1 MSTTSVRAVFVNVA
15 LDTMRRW
22 PAPFDLERYLQSELN
37 HGLKRWSLHE
47 LASHHA
53 LSTPTTSQ
61 RLLQSVVER
70 LAWQHHALQNWIH
83 SVSTSPTTHGTAYSG
98 VSAATVTKPL
108 ETLRYIHQDTFSLGR
123 QLLDTTK
130 IWERFNDADKHVIH
144 STFLEIRARHAN
156 TIETVVDI
164 VTTTR
169 RQSLG
174 GPADS
179 NTTTPTTYSEQ
190 AAEEFLQRRLG
201 IQLLCDHHVELFK
214 GKKSHGGI
222 AVDAPLS
229 VSLTDA
235 VLEAQHIVDVHLQV
249 YPETVIEPDVTSLS
263 TLTCTMVQPWVH
275 HALVELLKN
284 AMASTVARTKQER
297 LVNVPPLYIRV
308 TPARTSTQ
316 NDGNHNNDVI
326 AVEIIDQGTGV
337 ADMASALRLGHST
350 AADRKWD
357 RLDHQQSYAAVR
369 SPLSSLGVGLPVSRY
384 MMEHFGGSVHL
395 INNNN
400 SARNTLYET
409 GCTATILL
417 PMNGTILERIPG
429 EKNNCEVM
437 QL

>member
-1 MSTTSVRAVFVNVA
+1 MG
-15 LDTMRRW
+15 RW
-22 PAPFDLERYLQSELN
+22 PVSDLERYLQSELN
-37 HGLKRWSLHE
+37 HGLKRWSMHE

-53 LSTPTTSQ
+53 LAPTTSQ
-61 RLLQSVVER
+61 RLLQSVVQR
-70 LAWQHHALQNWIH
+70 LAGQHHALQNWIH
-83 SVSTSPTTHGTAYSG
+83 SVSPTANGTPHRAG
-98 VSAATVTKPL
+98 GDAATAAVTKPL

-123 QLLDTTK
+123 QLLDNTK
-130 IWERFNDADKHVIH
+130 IWERCSDADKHVIH

-164 VTTTR
+164 VTSTR

-174 GPADS
+174 GSSLLEADS
-179 NTTTPTTYSEQ
+179 IPPTTTYSEQ

-214 GKKSHGGI
+214 GKKPHGGI

-229 VSLTDA
+229 ISLTDA

-249 YPETVIEPDVTSLS
+249 YPETSIEPDATSLS
-263 TLTCTMVQPWVH
+263 SLTCTMVQPWVH
-275 HALVELLKN
+275 HTFVELLKN
-284 AMASTVARTKQER
+284 AMASTVARTKQEGQ
-297 LVNVPPLYIRV
+297 VNLPPLHIRV
-308 TPARTSTQ
+308 NRACTNRQ
-316 NDGNHNNDVI
+316 NGGSHNNGDDNDVI
-326 AVEIIDQGTGV
+326 TVEIIDQGTGV

-395 INNNN
+395 INNNSDRN
-400 SARNTLYET
+400 ARYET
-409 GCTATILL
+409 GCTATILM
-417 PMNGTILERIPG
+417 PMNDTILERIPG
-429 EKNNCEVM
+429 EKI